1 MIESKKYLLTESE
14 KDHIFKLIKKQLKTA
29 KSYKDSPAL
38 EYLLQCREF
47 TRFAIM
53 SKDEEQQINRN
64 RIKESKNV

>member
-1 MIESKKYLLTESE
+1 MIEPKKYSLTESE
-14 KDHIFKLIKKQLKTA
+14 KEHIFKLIKKQLKTA

-53 SKDEEQQINRN
+53 SKDEEQRINRN
-64 RIKESKNV
+64 RKKESKTC

>member
-1 MIESKKYLLTESE
+1 MTEPKKYLLTESE

-53 SKDEEQQINRN
+53 SKDEEQRINRN
-64 RIKESKNV
+64 RKAEK